1 MNKQN
6 INILLFAILFPIAI
20 LSAQRT
26 IPSNMSFANE
36 SIKKSLK
43 ELNISEELH
52 SNKSYHIQ
60 RSKSDNLSAFLSDV
74 VSEYLEEGG
83 HKTVFN
89 GHGDNP
95 ETDLLLRIIEPIL
108 DLDVKGGKR
117 TVAGEF
123 TILLYSIEAGE
134 INWGKEYSV
143 IIAAEDN
150 VGEKSARYLNSMAPG
165 FLRIEKKAV
174 FSGKKLEKVLAL
186 TVAGIITYLF
196 YSIRG

>member
-6 INILLFAILFPIAI
+6 INIILFAILFPFAI

-26 IPSNMSFANE
+26 IPNNIAFATETIKNAINE
-36 SIKKSLK
+36 LK
-43 ELNISEELH
+43 ISEELR
-52 SNKSYHIQ
+52 SDKTYHIQ
-60 RSKSDNLSAFLSDV
+60 RSKSDSLSAFLSDV
-74 VSEYLEEGG
+74 VSEYLKESG

-95 ETDLLLRIIEPIL
+95 ESDLLLRIIEPIL

-117 TVAGEF
+117 TVAGKF
-123 TILLYSIEAGE
+123 TILLYSVEAGE

-143 IIAAEDN
+143 IVATEDN
-150 VGEKSARYLNSMAPG
+150 VDGMSMQYLNSSAPG

>member
-6 INILLFAILFPIAI
+6 INILLFAILFPFAI

-43 ELNISEELH
+43 ELNISEELR

-60 RSKSDNLSAFLSDV
+60 RSKSDSLSAFLSDV
-74 VSEYLEEGG
+74 VSEYLKEGG

-117 TVAGEF
+117 RVAGEF
-123 TILLYSIEAGE
+123 TILLYSVEAGE

-150 VGEKSARYLNSMAPG
+150 VGEKSAQYLNSMAPG

>member
-6 INILLFAILFPIAI
+6 INIILFVMLFPFSI

-26 IPSNMSFANE
+26 IPNNIAFATETIKNAINE
-36 SIKKSLK
+36 LK
-43 ELNISEELH
+43 ISEELR
-52 SNKSYHIQ
+52 SDKTYHIQ
-60 RSKSDNLSAFLSDV
+60 RSKSDSLSAFLSDV
-74 VSEYLEEGG
+74 VSEYLKESG

-89 GHGDNP
+89 RHGDNP
-95 ETDLLLRIIEPIL
+95 ESDLLLRIIEPIL
-108 DLDVKGGKR
+108 DLDVKCDKR

-123 TILLYSIEAGE
+123 TILLYSVEAGE

-150 VGEKSARYLNSMAPG
+150 VGGKSARYLNSSVPV
-165 FLRIEKKAV
+165 FLRIEKKAA

-186 TVAGIITYLF
+186 TVVGIITYLF

>member
-6 INILLFAILFPIAI
+6 INILLLAILFPFAI

-26 IPSNMSFANE
+26 IPSNRSFTNE
-36 SIKKSLK
+36 TIKESLK

-52 SNKSYHIQ
+52 SDKTYHIQ
-60 RSKSDNLSAFLSDV
+60 RSKSDSLSVFLSDV
-74 VSEYLEEGG
+74 VSEYLKESGY
-83 HKTVFN
+83 KTVFN

-150 VGEKSARYLNSMAPG
+150 VGEKS
-165 FLRIEKKAV
+165 
-174 FSGKKLEKVLAL
+174 
-186 TVAGIITYLF
+186 
-196 YSIRG
+196 